1 MSAVGGSLCL
11 THVRIHAGARTLI
24 DSLDVTV
31 DPGECVTVL
40 GPPDSG
46 KSVLLAWIAG
56 TLDPGLKAR
65 GRASIDGENILALAP
80 ARRGVGLMFQDDLLF
95 PQLSVGG
102 NLMFALVPTV
112 RGHASRVKAIERALR
127 EIGLD
132 GCANLH
138 PRALSE
144 DERARVSLMRM
155 LLAQPRVLLLDEPF
169 RRFDAPTADEMRR
182 FTFAHVRRRG
192 IPTLLA
198 TRERADAELAD
209 GRVIML
215 AGGRPAAAEAV
226 EEPPSAARRR
236 VRIA

>member
-1 MSAVGGSLCL
+1 MPRDRGSGGS
-11 THVRIHAGARTLI
+11 
-24 DSLDVTV
+24 
-31 DPGECVTVL
+31 
-40 GPPDSG
+40 
-46 KSVLLAWIAG
+46 
-56 TLDPGLKAR
+56 
-65 GRASIDGENILALAP
+65 RA
-80 ARRGVGLMFQDDLLF
+80 
-95 PQLSVGG
+95 
-102 NLMFALVPTV
+102 
-112 RGHASRVKAIERALR
+112 AIERALR

>member
-1 MSAVGGSLCL
+1 MNAVGGALCL

-40 GPPDSG
+40 GPPGSG
-46 KSVLLAWIAG
+46 KSTLLGWIAG

-95 PQLSVGG
+95 PQLSIAG
-102 NLMFALVPTV
+102 NLMFALVPRV
-112 RGHASRVKAIERALR
+112 HGRASREAAVERALR

-132 GCANLH
+132 GCANLR
-138 PRALSE
+138 PSALSE
-144 DERARVSLMRM
+144 NERARVSLMRM

-169 RRFDAPTADEMRR
+169 RRFDASTADEMRR

-198 TRERADAELAD
+198 TRERADAEVAD
-209 GRVIML
+209 GRVIIF
-215 AGGRPAAAEAV
+215 AGGRPAVPEAV
-226 EEPPSAARRR
+226 EEAPRVAHRR
-236 VRIA
+236 VRFA

>member
-1 MSAVGGSLCL
+1 MGGSLCL
-11 THVRIHAGARTLI
+11 THVRIHAGAQTLI

-40 GPPDSG
+40 GPPGSG

-56 TLDPGLKAR
+56 TLDPGLRAR
-65 GRASIDGENILALAP
+65 GRASIDGENILAVAP

-95 PQLSVGG
+95 PQLSVAG

-112 RGHASRVKAIERALR
+112 RGRASRAAAVERALR

-138 PRALSE
+138 PSALS
-144 DERARVSLMRM
+144 DGERARVSLMRM
-155 LLAQPRVLLLDEPF
+155 LLAQPRILLLDEPF
-169 RRFDAPTADEMRR
+169 RRFDVPTADEMRR

-198 TRERADAELAD
+198 TRERADAEVAD

-215 AGGRPAAAEAV
+215 AGGGSAAAEAV
-226 EEPPSAARRR
+226 EEVPRAARRR